1 MVSWRVRGFGL
12 RGPASRVTI
21 ATPPMTPRRLIV
33 NWRHEPTRGIM
44 PVAELITTRPP
55 AEPCYEF
62 GYVEG
67 VRRAIALGF
76 EPFLA
81 FPHLHRRYRDAQLF
95 PFFRNRTMPST
106 RPDYVNHV
114 EALGLSVQT
123 ADVVDL
129 LGRSEGRRL
138 TDRLET
144 VLAAERDP
152 RTGRYVTRCLLRGI
166 KHVPGAEVVID
177 RMWAGS
183 ELSATLEPD
192 NVRNPRARQLRF
204 EGTLI
209 GYVADYLLP
218 DLDALEAAGSVP
230 RFVVERINPPPCSSR
245 HRVLLRV
252 DAAWP
257 VGFEPFGDPAFAPY
271 RSDASSLPMVG

>member
-1 MVSWRVRGFGL
+1 
-12 RGPASRVTI
+12 
-21 ATPPMTPRRLIV
+21 MTPRRLIV
-33 NWRHEPTRGIM
+33 NWRHEPSRGIM

-55 AEPCYEF
+55 DEARYEF

-67 VRRAIALGF
+67 VRRALALGF

-81 FPHLHRRYRDAQLF
+81 FPHLHRRYSGSQLF
-95 PFFRNRTMPST
+95 PFFRNRIMPST

-114 EALGLSVQT
+114 EALGLSVQS

-152 RTGRYVTRCLLRGI
+152 RTGRYVTRFLLRGI
-166 KHVPGAEVVID
+166 KHVPGAESVID
-177 RMWAGS
+177 GLWAGS
-183 ELSATLEPD
+183 ELQATLEPT
-192 NVRNPRARQLRF
+192 NERNPRAR
-204 EGTLI
+204 TLASDGKVV

-218 DLDALEAAGSVP
+218 DLDALEAAGAAP
-230 RFVVERINPPPCSSR
+230 RFVVERVNPPPHSSR
-245 HRVLLRV
+245 HRMLLRV
-252 DAAWP
+252 DAEWP

-271 RSDASSLPMVG
+271 RSDASVLPMVG